1 MFAKIKQRFQDMH
14 TIKALCMSA
23 EKHANADGQKEP
35 GAEHFVLA
43 ALALPDGTARRA
55 FEQLGTDP
63 DGYRAAIA
71 RQYDDALRHVGIE
84 ISDDDADSH
93 DAAIPFPSGTGV
105 YKAQPSAQALMQL
118 LAHQKKADDSKPLL
132 GAHVLLAVTAARH
145 GVALRALRAMGI
157 QPAMLAGAAAAQID
171 EFALH

>member
-14 TIKALCMSA
+14 TIKTLCASA

-43 ALALPDGTARRA
+43 ALELPDGTARKA
-55 FEQLGTDP
+55 FERMQTDP
-63 DGYRAAIA
+63 DDYRAAIA

-84 ISDDDADSH
+84 IPEDHADGG
-93 DAAIPFPSGTGV
+93 AAIPAGAGI
-105 YKAQPSAQALMQL
+105 YKAQPSAQALMQQ
-118 LAHQKKADDSKPLL
+118 LANRQKADAGEPLL

-145 GVALRALRAMGI
+145 GVALRAFRAMGI
-157 QPAMLAGAAAAQID
+157 QPAALADAAAAEID
-171 EFALH
+171 VFAMN